1 MKTLK
6 QFATRSADFSPLQ
19 PPHYSS
25 HSNSSQSQR
34 DCILQPRVGALATT
48 LGMTSKMILNP
59 NGVAS
64 SLHRF
69 GHRASTL
76 SGLSVFGRVTQGSSQ
91 ARNPGLNDGIPLG
104 FKEAS
109 RTASEMTRAKAR
121 APFMLSGVLSLF
133 LAALA
138 GCAVGPNYK
147 RPAVDTPSAYR
158 PATSD
163 TNAPSG
169 TKSFA
174 DLGWWDAY
182 DDPQL
187 KAYIAE
193 TLTNS
198 WDIKIAAARVLQA
211 EAQARVTRSRFFPE
225 GYAGGD
231 LVNARASE
239 RGPTPVSDP
248 NAKYGDA
255 FVFAPSYELDLWGK
269 IRRANE
275 AARARLLASEDAQR
289 TVRQTLVAQVAT
301 TYLHLLELDLEL
313 QIGRASYIS
322 RTNSLE
328 LTSSREQG
336 GVASMQDVYQSKIL
350 VAQAEASIVN
360 TLRLIEQTE
369 NEMNLL
375 LGRNP
380 GTIERGDIPL
390 ADQKLRSSV
399 PAGLPAAL
407 LERRP
412 DVRGAEQDL
421 VAANADI
428 GQAKAAFFPQVTL
441 TGTFGYQTTA
451 LSDLF
456 TSPARMWQ
464 FGPAVTMPLFTGGRL
479 SAEYKLAKARFEE
492 SLAVYQ
498 RTVQGAFREVSDALI
513 AYQRNQEFY
522 AKQQDLTQANRDAA
536 KLANIRYEGGVTSY
550 LEVLYNEQQLFD
562 AEFLLAR
569 ARRDEL
575 LSVVQLYRALGGG
588 WQTPDGKRTQITAR
602 QP

>member
-1 MKTLK
+1 MKTVIK
-6 QFATRSADFSPLQ
+6 QFA
-19 PPHYSS
+19 
-25 HSNSSQSQR
+25 
-34 DCILQPRVGALATT
+34 
-48 LGMTSKMILNP
+48 
-59 NGVAS
+59 VA
-64 SLHRF
+64 
-69 GHRASTL
+69 A
-76 SGLSVFGRVTQGSSQ
+76 
-91 ARNPGLNDGIPLG
+91 GIPC
-104 FKEAS
+104 
-109 RTASEMTRAKAR
+109 
-121 APFMLSGVLSLF
+121 MLALVLF
-133 LAALA
+133 
-138 GCAVGPNYK
+138 GCAVGPNYQ
-147 RPAVDTPSAYR
+147 RPAVDTPAAYR
-158 PATSD
+158 TAESD

-169 TKSFA
+169 DKSFA
-174 DLGWWDAY
+174 DLGWWDVY

-187 KAYIAE
+187 KVYIAE
-193 TLTNS
+193 ALTNS

-225 GYAGGD
+225 AYAGGD

-301 TYLHLLELDLEL
+301 TYLRLLELDLEL
-313 QIGRASYIS
+313 EIGRASYIS
-322 RTNSLE
+322 RTNSLV
-328 LTSSREQG
+328 LTSAREAG
-336 GVASMQDVYQSKIL
+336 GVASMQDVYQSRVL
-350 VAQAEASIVN
+350 VATAEASIAD
-360 TLRLIEQTE
+360 TLRQIEQTE
-369 NEMNLL
+369 NELNIL

-380 GTIERGDIPL
+380 GTIARGIPL
-390 ADQKLRSSV
+390 VDQKLRTSV
-399 PAGLPAAL
+399 PAGLPSQVLA
-407 LERRP
+407 RRP
-412 DVRGAEQDL
+412 DIRAAENDL

-441 TGTFGYQTTA
+441 TGMFGYQTTA

-456 TSPARMWQ
+456 TGPAKMWQ

-479 SAEYKLAKARFEE
+479 KGEYKYAKARFDE

-513 AYQRNQEFY
+513 GYQRNQEFY
-522 AKQQDLTQANRDAA
+522 AKQLDLTQANRDAA
-536 KLANIRYEGGVTSY
+536 NLANVRYEGGVTSY

-562 AEFLLAR
+562 AELLLAQ
-569 ARRDEL
+569 ARRNEL

-588 WQTPDGKRTQITAR
+588 WSEPQTFAGKAGKPTE
-602 QP
+602 